1 MQARPGWLATRWPKS
16 ARGEPLA
23 ESMTVLSG
31 PAGSLQ
37 GESSQPAALAR
48 PRRSDEEVCR
58 PPSLIR
64 LRWPDRAYGRP
75 DRPRSPD

>member
-37 GESSQPAALAR
+37 GELVVYYTFP
-48 PRRSDEEVCR
+48 
-58 PPSLIR
+58 
-64 LRWPDRAYGRP
+64 YGG
-75 DRPRSPD
+75 DFFFK